1 MRYVA
6 IAESDIG
13 IGKKE
18 NQDSVLM
25 KHAICGS
32 YEVLMAVVCDGMGGL
47 SKGELAS
54 ATVVRVFDE
63 WFVKELPQ
71 ELERFDANVI
81 GGKWSLMLKELNSR
95 IREYGQEYGE
105 RLGTTFT
112 GVLFVNEQLV
122 AVHVGDTRLYHIA
135 KAVRQI
141 TEDHTYVA
149 REVLNGRLTS
159 EQARMDKHRHALLQ
173 CVGASKIIEP
183 QIVCEEVEQGV
194 YMICSDGFRNRM
206 GENELAESFVMN
218 KIKNEKQM
226 RTKVGQLI
234 KAVRRRGE
242 KDDISVILIKVR
254 KDATM
259 TSWKNM
265 KGMLRERKKS
275 VLLGGA
281 FLVVGAVML
290 FWGILCI

>member
-13 IGKKE
+13 IGKKA

-32 YEVLMAVVCDGMGGL
+32 HEVLMAVICDGMGGL

-54 ATVVRVFDE
+54 ATVVRAFDE
-63 WFVKELPQ
+63 WFTKELSR
-71 ELERFDANVI
+71 ELENFDIDVI
-81 GGKWSLMLKELNSR
+81 GEKWFLMLKELNSR

-112 GVLFVNEQLV
+112 GVLFVNGQLV

-135 KAVRQI
+135 GVVRQI

-159 EQARMDKHRHALLQ
+159 EQARTDKHRHALLQ

-242 KDDISVILIKVR
+242 KDDISVILIKVK